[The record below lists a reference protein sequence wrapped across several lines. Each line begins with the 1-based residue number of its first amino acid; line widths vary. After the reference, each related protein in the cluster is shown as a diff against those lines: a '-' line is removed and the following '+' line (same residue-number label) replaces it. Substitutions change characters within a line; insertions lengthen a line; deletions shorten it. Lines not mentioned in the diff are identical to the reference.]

1 MNQRYAL
8 VLALLALVV
17 GGAALYMYR
26 REESAQP
33 ALAAQL
39 GQPLIKNLEASEVA
53 SIVIRAPQA
62 TLTLARKAGH
72 WTLAE
77 RNGFPADLNK
87 VTDLVLKAIELKIGR
102 AEAIGEQD
110 RARLALLDPA
120 KSTPPAGGSATSLTF
135 KAADGRVLAQLLVG
149 KKYFKNAPTAA
160 SADTP
165 ADGRFVMLP
174 GHPQQVVI
182 VSDPLRLVS
191 AASADWVSKDGIA
204 VEHVKSLEVK
214 PAEGEG
220 YKIERSSESA
230 DWKLAN
236 AKSGEKLDQT
246 KANAAAYKLGRL
258 EIDDVAAGD
267 QAGDK
272 DFDHPAVI
280 TATTFDGLTYVLHL
294 GQPED
299 ERYRL
304 RVEVEG
310 TPRREPELRKDEKPE
325 AKAAR
330 EKALAEEMKRLD
342 ERVAREKALKDYVL
356 LVAKSKLADLP
367 QKKADLLQRKPASPA
382 KP

>member
-1 MNQRYAL
+1 MNKRYAL
-8 VLALLALVV
+8 VLALLAIVI
-17 GGAALYMYR
+17 GGAALYTHQ

-53 SIVIRAPQA
+53 SIVIRAPQT

-72 WTLAE
+72 WTLPE
-77 RNGFPADLNK
+77 RDGFPADLNK

-102 AEAIGEQD
+102 TEAIEEQD
-110 RARLALLDPA
+110 RARLALLDPG
-120 KSTPPAGGSATSLTF
+120 KGTPPADGSATSLMF
-135 KAADGRVLAQLLVG
+135 KSADGRVLAQLLVG
-149 KKYFKNAPTAA
+149 KKYFKNATA
-160 SADTP
+160 SAGAP

-174 GHPQQVVI
+174 DHPQQVVI

-191 AASADWVSKDGIA
+191 AASADWIAKDGIA

-214 PAEGEG
+214 PAVGEG

-236 AKSGEKLDQT
+236 AKSGEKLDQA
-246 KANAAAYKLGRL
+246 KANAAAYKLSRL
-258 EIDDVAAGD
+258 EIDDVAAGG

-272 DFDHPAVI
+272 DFEHPAVI

-367 QKKADLLQRKPASPA
+367 QKKTDLLQRKQASPA